1 MVKKSIGTSSSEV
14 ASQLPPDEALIRKLL
29 KESISQNNIN
39 TSSSQQQ
46 LIGLN
51 REDHS
56 NDTDENNTLCM
67 EALQALLS
75 SSSSSNTNI
84 TQIEQTYTK
93 VFERLHNANVLSSKP
108 QVKQLIESIPKETL
122 EKCVKYLHSQAS
134 RLSSDKVNV
143 MALRFHEILIHLTL
157 IGKAGDM
164 LRTNVVEEWI
174 QPMIKLYVNNNKT
187 ETSKELLTYVSQGL
201 RFLIQL
207 IGSYREIVHY
217 IANLTNYTNR
227 RIAYENKLKKE
238 NKKENPLKKR
248 AQEKA
253 LDAEEK
259 MFQEMEKLEEDSSLN
274 NDTEID
280 EYFDEN
286 ENPGLLENKK
296 HVFNK
301 PLLQLV
307 IEAGEKN
314 IQNLSNLSEDCDTD
328 LEMGYHYISKLVM
341 QALIEIMDISLSQVR
356 FEEISSVVC
365 ELGVP
370 FLNNFIDYYFEKD
383 RSMLEK
389 ALLLIACFI
398 SNDKL
403 VPTICKSV
411 LFEKTVNLY
420 KKYVVKGEEGSKF
433 SSYICSLCC
442 YIIGRSA
449 IKDHDSATL
458 IINKYIKPNDH
469 ALLVSIINNV
479 IKNNRNVLLKHMT
492 YAGYTAVQGI
502 LATEGTTELIVEV
515 NRQTDLID
523 TLIKDIK
530 FNREKLDPYLADI
543 KYHSMVLLKVI
554 CNNLVIAKNSGTE
567 SLKQQVAPMLE
578 KILDSG
584 VVQSMFDVIT
594 KDVDKKNKKKDKE
607 DKPTMKDFLFGRYTK
622 PGAISSLT
630 AVFQSCGKSQD
641 DTVLKKLMELIT
653 SDQTYYQLFHYFN
666 KIETFK
672 HQKTM
677 SPKTIFFIIVV
688 FAVFLISLPLLFK
701 LFK

>member
-1 MVKKSIGTSSSEV
+1 MVKKSIGSSS
-14 ASQLPPDEALIRKLL
+14 AIATQLPQDETLIRKLL
-29 KESISQNNIN
+29 QEAISQNIN
-39 TSSSQQQ
+39 TSQQQ
-46 LIGLN
+46 WIGLH
-51 REDHS
+51 REEHS
-56 NDTDENNTLCM
+56 NDSDENNTLCM

-75 SSSSSNTNI
+75 SSSSNTNI
-84 TQIEQTYTK
+84 AQIEQTYTK
-93 VFERLHNANVLSSKP
+93 VYERLHNANILSSKP
-108 QVKQLIESIPKETL
+108 QVKQLIESVPKETL
-122 EKCVKYLHSQAS
+122 EKCVKYLHSQES

-174 QPMIKLYVNNNKT
+174 QPLIKLYVSNKT
-187 ETSKELLTYVSQGL
+187 EPTKELLTYVSQGL

-207 IGSYREIVHY
+207 IGSYREIVKY
-217 IANLTNYTNR
+217 VANLTNYNNR
-227 RIAYENKLKKE
+227 RIAYENRLKKE

-259 MFQEMEKLEEDSSLN
+259 MFQEMEKLEEDSALN

-280 EYFDEN
+280 DYFDEN
-286 ENPGLLENKK
+286 ENSGLVENKN
-296 HVFNK
+296 HIFNK

-314 IQNLSNLSEDCDTD
+314 IQNLSNVSEHVDED
-328 LEMGYHYISKLVM
+328 LEMVYNYISKLVM
-341 QALIEIMDISLSQVR
+341 QTLIEIMDISLSQVR
-356 FEEISSVVC
+356 CEEISSVVC
-365 ELGVP
+365 DLGIT
-370 FLNNFIDYYFEKD
+370 FLSNFIDYYFERD

-403 VPTICKSV
+403 VPTVCKSI
-411 LFEKTVNLY
+411 LFDKTVQLY

-449 IKDHDSATL
+449 IKDGDSAAL

-469 ALLVSIINNV
+469 ALLVSIINHI

-492 YAGYTAVQGI
+492 YAGYTALQGI
-502 LATEGTTELIVEV
+502 LSAEGTTELIVEV

-567 SLKQQVAPMLE
+567 TLKQQVAPLLE

-594 KDVDKKNKKKDKE
+594 KDAEKKNKKKERE
-607 DKPTMKDFLFGRYTK
+607 DKPTMKDFLYSRYTK

-653 SDQTYYQLFHYFN
+653 SDQTYYGMFHYFN
-666 KIETFK
+666 KVETLK